1 MGEYILIG
9 LGVIF
14 FGIPFII
21 QVITW
26 IVKPTTITEE
36 ETALRKREYEK
47 AKRRSDGCSQ
57 LIILILGIILLL
69 IAILR

>member
-9 LGVIF
+9 LGVIL

-36 ETALRKREYEK
+36 EKALRKREYEK
-47 AKRRSDGCSQ
+47 AKKRSNGCS
-57 LIILILGIILLL
+57 LFIAFLLGIILLL

>member
-1 MGEYILIG
+1 MIG
-9 LGVIF
+9 LGVIL

-36 ETALRKREYEK
+36 EKALRKREYEK
-47 AKRRSDGCSQ
+47 AKNRSNGCS
-57 LIILILGIILLL
+57 LFIAFLLGIVLLL